1 MSTRLFKDEVIFT
14 QRFLACAGFY
24 KATIDGDWG
33 PKTEAA
39 NTAFEVDAKQ
49 IATDFG
55 TFDMRTESRIMTLL
69 PKTQIL
75 ARQFMKRV
83 QNLGNGNTVK
93 IISGTR
99 TYGEQTVLYR
109 QGRFGNP
116 GPIITNAK
124 AGQSNHNFGLAWD
137 IGIFKNGQYLGES
150 PLYKE
155 VPKTGLVAGLE
166 WGGDWKKFTDRPHY
180 QISVELALAQVR
192 AKFEVGKPFV

>member
-1 MSTRLFKDEVIFT
+1 MSTRIFKDEVIFT
-14 QRFLACAGFY
+14 QRFLACGGFY
-24 KATIDGDWG
+24 TATIDGDWG

-39 NTAFEVDAKQ
+39 NLAFEAETKQ
-49 IATDFG
+49 IAADFG
-55 TFDMRTESRIMTLL
+55 TFDMRTESKIMTLL

-83 QNLGNGNTVK
+83 QNLGDNFTVK

-99 TYGEQTVLYR
+99 TYGEQTAIYR

-116 GPIITNAK
+116 PPIVSNAK

-150 PLYKE
+150 PLYKQVGE
-155 VPKTGLVAGLE
+155 TSLAAGLE
-166 WGGDWKKFTDRPHY
+166 WGGNWTTFKDRPHY
-180 QISVELALAQVR
+180 QIAVELSLAKVR
-192 AKFEVGKPFV
+192 AKFEAGESFI